1 MISTIEYEPYHFK
14 LVGGK
19 FDGEVF
25 WREERIEQTFR
36 IDLKR
41 MEWASIYMRK
51 ENDGEEC
58 EEGSH
63 VLYFVEEM
71 RFDELQRI
79 LREANPPLFLWI
91 GEKVAGMMH
100 PARKRP
106 PKACGRRPG
115 GGIV

>member
-41 MEWASIYMRK
+41 VEWASIYMRK

-58 EEGSH
+58 EEGLH
-63 VLYFVEEM
+63 VLHFVEEIL
-71 RFDELQRI
+71 FDDLQRS
-79 LREANPPLFLWI
+79 LREANPPCF
-91 GEKVAGMMH
+91 
-100 PARKRP
+100 
-106 PKACGRRPG
+106 CGSGKKWLECCIRF
-115 GGIV
+115 VEQLK